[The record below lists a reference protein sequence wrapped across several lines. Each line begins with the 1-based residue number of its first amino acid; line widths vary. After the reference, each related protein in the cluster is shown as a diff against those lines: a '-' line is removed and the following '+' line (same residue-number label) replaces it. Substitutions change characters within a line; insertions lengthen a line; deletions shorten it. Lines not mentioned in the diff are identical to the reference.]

1 MCEAVD
7 IGGVEGDFISF
18 IRPLIT
24 QVIREMGSGMKAL
37 VSKAFI
43 PLPISLITCVMRGR
57 MKEMKC
63 GMGMSEMG
71 LAGSRAEMPET
82 AHLL

>member
-24 QVIREMGSGMKAL
+24 QVIREMGCGMKAL

-57 MKEMKC
+57 IGEMKSPV
-63 GMGMSEMG
+63 GPA
-71 LAGSRAEMPET
+71 LKPADLDIVKNRKF
-82 AHLL
+82 

>member
-1 MCEAVD
+1 MSRSA
-7 IGGVEGDFISF
+7 GLRAGPTGDFISP

-43 PLPISLITCVMRGR
+43 PLPISLITCVIRRPMIQ
-57 MKEMKC
+57 MKC

-71 LAGSRAEMPET
+71 LAGTRAEMPET
-82 AHLL
+82 AH